1 MIEAL
6 SVQFRVKES
15 CAALSVSR
23 SGYYQWVGTEQ
34 SVQAEANAE
43 LLKEIRRVY
52 DEHKGRYGSPR
63 ITQQL
68 RQEGVVCGENRVA
81 RLMRENELAARG
93 KKAFRPR
100 TTLPGQGAAPNL
112 IKELEP
118 NAPDQVWASDITYV
132 CTLEGWLYLAV
143 ILDLFSRRVVG
154 WKLGES
160 LEAELVVTALRNALV
175 LRQPDQ
181 GLYFHSDR
189 GSQYSSEAVRK
200 PLSVIGAKQ
209 IWRSGNV
216 QSHMEGPQTPI
227 ADCLCH
233 LAGCEWHFGE
243 IASSQA
249 TIAEAISLA
258 KEQNDMNALAMALA
272 WAAGLATNEPNFAE
286 VDRLASELI
295 ELSTRHN
302 FVFWL
307 AVGAIWRG
315 WVRSASGNPAEG
327 IPWIEQGIR
336 DYRAT
341 GAVLGLAIFLGR
353 KAEALYLADRTAEAL
368 EAINTAEA
376 LVQRQQRDY
385 RAELHR
391 LRGVFLAAMGTNE
404 AQIEASFCAAIKIAN
419 QQKSISL
426 EKRAEATYAE
436 YRRQKASASG
446 RPTFRLPLW

>member
-1 MIEAL
+1 MMEAL

-100 TTLPGQGAAPNL
+100 TTLPGPGAAPNL
-112 IKELEP
+112 IKELEA
-118 NAPDQVWASDITYV
+118 NAPDQVWASDVTYV
-132 CTLEGWLYLAV
+132 STLEGWLYLAV

-160 LEAELVVTALRNALV
+160 LEAELVVAALRNALV

-200 PLSVIGAKQ
+200 PLSVIGANQ
-209 IWRSGNV
+209 SMSGVGNCYDNAT
-216 QSHMEGPQTPI
+216 MEAFFSTLKTECFPDNQVFSSRAQARREIFEYIEVYYGARRLHSALGYQTPCQYETEFKGVI
-227 ADCLCH
+227 DSEIDLAQAVNAATEDRALRGRTLSADAALQT
-233 LAGCEWHFGE
+233 AG
-243 IASSQA
+243 
-249 TIAEAISLA
+249 
-258 KEQNDMNALAMALA
+258 
-272 WAAGLATNEPNFAE
+272 
-286 VDRLASELI
+286 
-295 ELSTRHN
+295 
-302 FVFWL
+302 
-307 AVGAIWRG
+307 AV
-315 WVRSASGNPAEG
+315 ASGQPTGPGSVPAG
-327 IPWIEQGIR
+327 ACPKRKIPGGSGDR
-336 DYRAT
+336 GTR
-341 GAVLGLAIFLGR
+341 FL
-353 KAEALYLADRTAEAL
+353 
-368 EAINTAEA
+368 
-376 LVQRQQRDY
+376 RQQTKETRQ
-385 RAELHR
+385 
-391 LRGVFLAAMGTNE
+391 LRVRFFWN
-404 AQIEASFCAAIKIAN
+404 KN
-419 QQKSISL
+419 
-426 EKRAEATYAE
+426 
-436 YRRQKASASG
+436 
-446 RPTFRLPLW
+446 PTTAHWSV